1 MNPLTQK
8 QQAIT
13 KAITEFVKEANKQGQ
28 SGIISAGLNDAIFAS
43 FNQMENFLTSQN
55 LDLLRSSLNNWHE
68 GNEELLKAFTQ
79 ANESNEIT
87 KDIL

>member
-13 KAITEFVKEANKQGQ
+13 KAITAFVKEANKQGQ
-28 SGIISAGLNDAIFAS
+28 QGIISAGINEAIFAATFS
-43 FNQMENFLTSQN
+43 KRDFLTSRN
-55 LDLLRSSLNNWHE
+55 LELLRSSLNNWHE
-68 GNEELLKAFTQ
+68 GSEELLKAFTQ
-79 ANESNEIT
+79 ANELYEIT

>member
-13 KAITEFVKEANKQGQ
+13 KAITAFVKEANKQEQ
-28 SGIISAGLNDAIFAS
+28 SGVISAGLNDAIFAATFS
-43 FNQMENFLTSQN
+43 KRDFLTSQN
-55 LDLLRSSLNNWHE
+55 LELLRSSLNNWHE

-79 ANESNEIT
+79 ANELN
-87 KDIL
+87 D

>member
-13 KAITEFVKEANKQGQ
+13 KAIAAFVKEANKQGQ
-28 SGIISAGLNDAIFAS
+28 QGVISAGLNDAIFGA
-43 FNQMENFLTSQN
+43 FNQRENFLTSQN
-55 LDLLRSSLNNWHE
+55 LELLRSSLNNWHE

-79 ANESNEIT
+79 ANEL
-87 KDIL
+87 KD

>member
-13 KAITEFVKEANKQGQ
+13 KAITAFVKEANKQEQ
-28 SGIISAGLNDAIFAS
+28 SGVISAGLNDAIFAA
-43 FNQMENFLTSQN
+43 FNKPKDCLTSQS
-55 LDLLRSSLNNWHE
+55 LELLRSSLNNWHE

>member
-13 KAITEFVKEANKQGQ
+13 KAITAFVKEANKQEQ
-28 SGIISAGLNDAIFAS
+28 SGVISAGLNDAIFAVTFS
-43 FNQMENFLTSQN
+43 KRDFLTSQN
-55 LDLLRSSLNNWHE
+55 LELLRYSLNSWHE

-79 ANESNEIT
+79 ANELN
-87 KDIL
+87 D

>member
-13 KAITEFVKEANKQGQ
+13 KAITAFVKEANKQGQ
-28 SGIISAGLNDAIFAS
+28 KGVISSGLNDAIFAA
-43 FNQMENFLTSQN
+43 FNQRENFLTGEN
-55 LDLLRSSLNNWHE
+55 LELLRSSLNNWHE

-79 ANESNEIT
+79 ANELN
-87 KDIL
+87 D

>member
-13 KAITEFVKEANKQGQ
+13 KAITAFVKEANKQEQ
-28 SGIISAGLNDAIFAS
+28 SGVISAGLNDAIFEAL
-43 FNQMENFLTSQN
+43 NQRKNCLTSQS
-55 LDLLRSSLNNWHE
+55 LELLRSSLNNWHE

-79 ANESNEIT
+79 ANELN
-87 KDIL
+87 D

>member
-13 KAITEFVKEANKQGQ
+13 KAITAFVKEANKQEQ
-28 SGIISAGLNDAIFAS
+28 QGIISAGLNDAIFAA
-43 FNQMENFLTSQN
+43 FNQREDCLISQN
-55 LDLLRSSLNNWHE
+55 LELLRSSLNNWYE

-79 ANESNEIT
+79 ANELNEIT

>member
-13 KAITEFVKEANKQGQ
+13 KAITAFVREADKQGQ
-28 SGIISAGLNDAIFAS
+28 QGIISAGLNDAIFAAY
-43 FNQMENFLTSQN
+43 NQRENFLTSQS
-55 LDLLRSSLNNWHE
+55 LELLRSSLNNWHE

-79 ANESNEIT
+79 ANESN
-87 KDIL
+87 D

>member
-13 KAITEFVKEANKQGQ
+13 KAITAFVKEANKQEQRGV
-28 SGIISAGLNDAIFAS
+28 ISAGLNDAIFAA
-43 FNQMENFLTSQN
+43 FNRKDNFLTEQN
-55 LDLLRSSLNNWHE
+55 LEGLRFKLNNWHE

-79 ANESNEIT
+79 ANESN
-87 KDIL
+87 D

>member
-1 MNPLTQK
+1 MKKLSEK

-28 SGIISAGLNDAIFAS
+28 QGVISAGLNDAIFGA
-43 FNQMENFLTSQN
+43 FNQRENFLTSQN
-55 LDLLRSSLNNWHE
+55 LELLRSSLNNWHE

-79 ANESNEIT
+79 ANELN
-87 KDIL
+87 D

>member
-13 KAITEFVKEANKQGQ
+13 KAITAFVKEANKQEQ
-28 SGIISAGLNDAIFAS
+28 SGVISARLNDAIFAAY
-43 FNQMENFLTSQN
+43 NQRENCLTEQN
-55 LDLLRSSLNNWHE
+55 LEHLHFSLNNWHE

-79 ANESNEIT
+79 ANELN
-87 KDIL
+87 D

>member
-28 SGIISAGLNDAIFAS
+28 QGAIWTGVNEAIFAA
-43 FNQMENFLTSQN
+43 FNQPKDCLTSQN
-55 LDLLRSSLNNWHE
+55 LELLRSSLNNWHE
-68 GNEELLKAFTQ
+68 GNEDLLKAFTQ
-79 ANESNEIT
+79 ANESN
-87 KDIL
+87 D

>member
-13 KAITEFVKEANKQGQ
+13 KAITAFVKEANKQGE
-28 SGIISAGLNDAIFAS
+28 SGVISAGLNDAIFSA
-43 FNQMENFLTSQN
+43 FNQRENCLTSRN
-55 LDLLRSSLNNWHE
+55 LELLRSSLNNWHE

-79 ANESNEIT
+79 ANELN
-87 KDIL
+87 D

>member
-13 KAITEFVKEANKQGQ
+13 KAITAFVKEANKQGEA
-28 SGIISAGLNDAIFAS
+28 GIISSCLNSAIFAATFS
-43 FNQMENFLTSQN
+43 KRDFLTSRN
-55 LDLLRSSLNNWHE
+55 LELLRSSLNNWHE

-79 ANESNEIT
+79 VNESN
-87 KDIL
+87 D

>member
-13 KAITEFVKEANKQGQ
+13 KAITAFVKEANKQEQ
-28 SGIISAGLNDAIFAS
+28 SGVISSGLNDAIFAA
-43 FNQMENFLTSQN
+43 FNRKENFLTGGN
-55 LDLLRSSLNNWHE
+55 LELLRFRLNKWHE

-79 ANESNEIT
+79 ANELN
-87 KDIL
+87 D